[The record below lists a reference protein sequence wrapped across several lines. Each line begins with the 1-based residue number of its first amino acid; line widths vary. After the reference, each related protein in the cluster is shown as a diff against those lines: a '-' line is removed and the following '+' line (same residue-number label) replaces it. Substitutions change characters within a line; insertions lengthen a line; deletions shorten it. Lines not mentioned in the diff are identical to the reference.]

1 MVFGEGAIRPAL
13 LQVHHRGPEVE
24 QLGEQAS
31 ATLDHHH
38 VRGLEVPMHDPTLV
52 RGVNNLRDTF
62 EEWHKLFEGHR
73 PVLLK
78 PGGERRALDKLHRDP

>member
-1 MVFGEGAIRPAL
+1 
-13 LQVHHRGPEVE
+13 
-24 QLGEQAS
+24 
-31 ATLDHHH
+31 
-38 VRGLEVPMHDPTLV
+38 MHDPTLV